1 MAKAN
6 KHLDH
11 LEDLIIID
19 GAAGARKAIEVLKEV
34 GSVLS
39 PGGGAPM
46 TITTKWDGAPAVI
59 CGIDP
64 ADGKFFVGTKG
75 VFAKEP
81 KMAKTQSDV
90 QRLYSGGLASKMS
103 DCLKYLRNTVTT
115 GVLQGDLLFTD
126 DKKTET
132 IDGKSYIT
140 FRPNTLTYAVDP
152 SSPVG
157 RKVSGANI
165 GIVFHTKY
173 TGPSIQEMSASFGVN
188 DSDYNVSSSVW
199 AVSASFQ
206 NVGGVATFSQSEY
219 VAYNNAIRQAE
230 GSILQAGSVFNDI
243 QSGKK
248 ALQIDTI
255 FLQFF
260 NSYYRKGSP
269 VPSVNQTYNEFVRY
283 LAGQYNT
290 AISKNKTLDA
300 QADKAFK
307 FVGAIDYIHDHQRQF
322 TMLIAS
328 YLNLTRAKM
337 MLVGKMNQV
346 AALQAF
352 VDTGNGYKVT
362 NQEGFVAVS
371 TDRAVKLIDRL
382 EFSMLNF
389 TVPKIW

>member
-11 LEDLIIID
+11 LEDLVIID
-19 GAAGARKAIEVLKEV
+19 GSAGARKAIEVLKEV

-39 PGGGAPM
+39 PSGGAPM

-81 KMAKTQSDV
+81 KLAKTQSDV

-103 DCLKYLRNTVTT
+103 DCLRYLKGTVTE
-115 GVLQGDLLFTD
+115 GVLQGDLLFTN
-126 DKKTET
+126 DKTSEV

-140 FRPNTLTYAVDP
+140 FRPNTLTYAVEPD
-152 SSPVG
+152 SKVG
-157 RKVSGANI
+157 REVSTAQV

-188 DSDYNVSSSVW
+188 DNDYDKSRQVW

-206 NVGGVATFSQSEY
+206 NVGGVATFTQSEY
-219 VAYNNAIRQAE
+219 VTYESAIRQAE
-230 GSILQAGSVFNDI
+230 GSMKQAGGIFQQI

-260 NSYYRKGSP
+260 NSYYRKGAA
-269 VPSVNQTYNEFVRY
+269 VPSVSQTYNEFVRY

-290 AISKNKTLDA
+290 AINKNKTLDA

-307 FVGAIDYIHDHQRQF
+307 FVGAIDFIHEHQRQF
-322 TMLIAS
+322 TMLIAT

-337 MLVGKMNQV
+337 MLVAKMNQV
-346 AALQAF
+346 GALSAF

-371 TDRAVKLIDRL
+371 SGRAVKLIDRL

-389 TVPKIW
+389 TVPKVW